1 MCEFLKEI
9 GLEEYIPKFGEY
21 GIVGEVLLQAGQ
33 GKGLEEIGV
42 TSALHRLKIHI
53 LFRRRLEGVGKVA
66 KRYPVTEVIR
76 FLHANRLSDLVETFE
91 KHQID
96 GEILMEAS
104 DEVLEELGIEKQIQR
119 IALMTHF
126 RNYIT
131 PRFTTL

>member
-1 MCEFLKEI
+1 M
-9 GLEEYIPKFGEY
+9 
-21 GIVGEVLLQAGQ
+21 
-33 GKGLEEIGV
+33 

-131 PRFTTL
+131 PCYTTL